1 MRLKYLWHQESQ
13 FYPNHRL
20 GLHIWFPVFRNVKS
34 NNDGGI
40 IFALNGFKK
49 NYKFSETKLKN
60 GWTQRVPKID
70 VEKEFQLFSPEINR
84 GDVIFFIGPQL
95 HRSDEQRNNIP
106 RVSFVI
112 RYLSDIYDGAFKPIE

>member
-49 NYKFSETKLKN
+49 NDNELINYCWPKLN
-60 GWTQRVPKID
+60 
-70 VEKEFQLFSPEINR
+70 
-84 GDVIFFIGPQL
+84 
-95 HRSDEQRNNIP
+95 
-106 RVSFVI
+106 
-112 RYLSDIYDGAFKPIE
+112 LSKVC